1 MRFKL
6 LSLLSVL
13 LLTSTLKAERL
24 KGLADLE
31 GVRPNQL
38 IGYGLVVGLQGSG
51 DDVSAKFSTQSL
63 VNMLKR
69 LGVHANAETLRL
81 KNVAAVVVTAKL
93 PAFVRPGHCV
103 DVTISSIGNAKSLAG
118 GTLLSAP
125 LKGADLE
132 VYAVAQGSLTV
143 GGYNVSGSSGSSSR
157 NNYTNVARIPCG
169 AMVERAVT
177 MDLAVDD
184 MLRIALKM
192 PDFTTAVRVATKI
205 ESYLGA
211 KLKPRMPVV
220 DMREVNKID
229 AEMAG
234 TRRLSKRKRA
244 EMEDTKKLAMEQ
256 AQKAHKV
263 EMKAYEK
270 VVAEIKASLNVVTRD
285 PGTVTVNVPENY
297 KGRIPVLMAELEILN
312 VNPDIP
318 TKVVVNERTGT
329 VVLGDGVRIS
339 PVAIAHGGLTLEV
352 QEDLIPSQ
360 PAPFSE
366 GGETVIVPQTRI
378 EVEEEQ
384 GTLQKVAPGA
394 ALSDVV
400 EALNALGVS
409 PRDLVTILQ
418 TLKASGALRAELEVL

>member
-1 MRFKL
+1 MRFKF
-6 LSLLSVL
+6 LSLLSIL

-51 DDVSAKFSTQSL
+51 DDVSAKFSTQSI

-69 LGVHANAETLRL
+69 LGVQADADTLRL
-81 KNVAAVVVTAKL
+81 KNIAAVVVTAKL
-93 PAFVRPGHCV
+93 PAFVRPGHCL
-103 DVTISSIGNAKSLAG
+103 DVTVSSIGNAKSLEG

-143 GGYNVSGSSGSSSR
+143 GGYNVTGSSGSSSQS
-157 NNYTNVARIPCG
+157 NYTNVGRIPCG
-169 AMVERAVT
+169 ALVERSVKT
-177 MDLAVDD
+177 DLSGDD
-184 MLRIALKM
+184 MLRIALKR

-211 KLKPRMPVV
+211 KLKPAKPRIDLSEV
-220 DMREVNKID
+220 DKID
-229 AEMAG
+229 AEMAA

-244 EMEDTKKLAMEQ
+244 EMEALKASAREKADAALKAKMQ
-256 AQKAHKV
+256 AYNQ
-263 EMKAYEK
+263 
-270 VVAEIKASLNVVTRD
+270 VVTEIKESLNVVTRD
-285 PGTVTVNVPENY
+285 PGTVTVNVPEAY
-297 KGRIPVLMAELEILN
+297 KGRIPILMAELEILD

-318 TKVVVNERTGT
+318 TRVVVNERTGT

-384 GTLQKVAPGA
+384 GALHEVAPGA
-394 ALSDVV
+394 ALGDVV

>member
-1 MRFKL
+1 
-6 LSLLSVL
+6 
-13 LLTSTLKAERL
+13 
-24 KGLADLE
+24 
-31 GVRPNQL
+31 
-38 IGYGLVVGLQGSG
+38 
-51 DDVSAKFSTQSL
+51 
-63 VNMLKR
+63 
-69 LGVHANAETLRL
+69 
-81 KNVAAVVVTAKL
+81 
-93 PAFVRPGHCV
+93 
-103 DVTISSIGNAKSLAG
+103 
-118 GTLLSAP
+118 
-125 LKGADLE
+125 
-132 VYAVAQGSLTV
+132 
-143 GGYNVSGSSGSSSR
+143 
-157 NNYTNVARIPCG
+157 
-169 AMVERAVT
+169 
-177 MDLAVDD
+177 
-184 MLRIALKM
+184 
-192 PDFTTAVRVATKI
+192 
-205 ESYLGA
+205 
-211 KLKPRMPVV
+211 
-220 DMREVNKID
+220 
-229 AEMAG
+229 
-234 TRRLSKRKRA
+234 
-244 EMEDTKKLAMEQ
+244 MEDTKKLAMEQ

-318 TKVVVNERTGT
+318 AKVVVNERTGT

-360 PAPFSE
+360 PSPFSE